1 MGRGTLVFKGEK
13 KKKKKSKH
21 SKKGDAAAAV
31 DNKNVA
37 GSSSS
42 SSVVPPVLTKP
53 DHLKPAFSSTES
65 SSSAA
70 EIMPSIRQGTG
81 MITTSGTVVTG
92 HDTQFEKQL
101 QVGDAL
107 LVNINGTAQE
117 MRVITMRLSNTSVNL
132 SSGFSSSVKVPTSF
146 SYIPKPRD
154 KHKERQDAAK
164 RQKMVQD
171 DLKQSAFGT
180 YSSQELIYR
189 EKTETGSYRIKRDSG
204 TTAQSRSELLHM
216 RSKKTSDKY
225 C

>member
-21 SKKGDAAAAV
+21 SKKGDAAAV

-37 GSSSS
+37 GSS

-53 DHLKPAFSSTES
+53 DHLNPASSSSTES

-70 EIMPSIRQGTG
+70 ETMPSIRQGTG

-107 LVNINGTAQE
+107 LVNINGTTTQE